1 MSCLPSQSWI
11 TPNNPLFLLAN
22 ISSLTASDIKA
33 NSIETNTLSTGAAT
47 ISSIQGT
54 EGGVNI
60 DFAFISS
67 INSDGRIEANEFSSI
82 FTYAQEGTVSTLFTQ
97 HVILDQATLDV
108 INGNTLLLNG
118 VPLAT
123 TSTSI
128 SSLQDWSFYPAIQT
142 VDMNTFGLSNVGNI
156 NSQNI
161 FNALNIQS
169 DTFSGLTSITAPAAT
184 ITNGRF
190 TSLSTTNLQV
200 SAINNSSNITVNQGL
215 TATSLTAP
223 SLSTINLSTATING
237 QSVIS
242 GSNWSQYPA
251 TQTVNLQGNGLSNSG
266 NLTINTT
273 SNTTINTGE
282 FFMTADGGLN
292 IASITNV
299 DITAQNG
306 NRGQINLVANS
317 GNNNGVAGQIFLTAN
332 GGQVGGVG
340 TGGTIELTANTPL
353 GFSNLT
359 SKITL
364 NASGIN
370 SYAGSIPALASAYGY
385 NFIYGQNGVYIASGL
400 PPGLP
405 NVPGTTYIYGTLGIE
420 MPSDAYMKNIYP
432 YFDGITTPPDIN
444 ITGRYITP
452 NLAQVCVRMSNVR
465 QIDFQSNVA
474 TYMSNL
480 DTLSMSGNGTI
491 GTSNLT
497 ATNGTIGTLSNG
509 SLVGTGGNISG
520 YNNISASNLNIT
532 TINGAAYPPAG
543 GGASTI
549 STFTTAS
556 ISSLN
561 VSSINGQPYFANN
574 FTKLFTST
582 LAFSTMISAGSNS
595 GFVYPITID
604 YDQAGGST
612 NSSGVGIAV
621 QGHNF
626 GTGAVINRIEMG
638 ARGNG
643 ENYIMSVW
651 PGANLE
657 DLYID
662 ATELVV
668 RDSDGFSTIMN
679 LNPYGLITNGI
690 VAAPEVSTVNVNLST
705 INNKQYPTD
714 PIYGEFLTTSTI
726 TVSAANTPTVI
737 PLDTNTVGN
746 GVSLNGG
753 AIEVS
758 QTGLYSFSPSIQF
771 DKSGG
776 GASDCD
782 FWVRVNGNDV
792 ANSGSKITVQGT
804 TGQLIGTVVLYLS
817 LNANDL
823 VELVIASAD
832 SSMAATYFA
841 PWTVS
846 PGGDPYDRPAI
857 PAVITVIQLIR

>member
-1 MSCLPSQSWI
+1 MSCLPAQSWI
-11 TPNNPLFLLAN
+11 TGNNPLFLLAN

-33 NSIETNTLSTGAAT
+33 NSVQTNLLSTGSAT
-47 ISSIQGT
+47 ISSITGT

-60 DFAFISS
+60 DFAFVSS
-67 INSDGRIEANEFSSI
+67 MNSDGKVEANEFSSI
-82 FTYAQEGTVSTLFTQ
+82 FLYAQDGSVSSLKTQ
-97 HVILDQATLDV
+97 HIILDQATLDV
-108 INGNTLLLNG
+108 VNGNTLLLNG

-128 SSLQDWSFYPAIQT
+128 SSLQDWSFFPAIQN
-142 VDMNTFGLSNVGNI
+142 VDMNGFALSNCGNI
-156 NSQNI
+156 FSQNI
-161 FNALNIQS
+161 YNALNVQS
-169 DTFSGLTSITAPAAT
+169 DTLTALTSLTSPSAT

-190 TSLSTTNLQV
+190 TSLSTNSLQV
-200 SAINNSSNITVNQGL
+200 NTINSSSNIQVNQGL
-215 TATSLTAP
+215 TATGLTAQG
-223 SLSTINLSTATING
+223 LSTINLSTATVNG
-237 QSVIS
+237 LPIIS

-251 TQTVNLQGNGLSNSG
+251 TQTVNLQGNGLSNNG

-332 GGQVGGVG
+332 GGQVAGVG

-432 YFDGITTPPDIN
+432 YFDGITTPPDLN
-444 ITGRYITP
+444 IEGRYILP

-480 DTLSMSGNGTI
+480 DTLSMSSNGSI

-497 ATNGTIGTLSNG
+497 ATVGTIGTLSNG
-509 SLVGTGGNISG
+509 SLVGTGGNITG

-532 TINGAAYPPAG
+532 TINGSAYPPG
-543 GGASTI
+543 GGGGGVV
-549 STFTTAS
+549 STFNTAS

-561 VSSINGQPYFANN
+561 VSTINGQQLNKY
-574 FTKLFTST
+574 TYLFTST
-582 LAFSTMISAGSNS
+582 FAFSTAVSAGSNTN
-595 GFVYPITID
+595 FNYPIVLD
-604 YDQAGGST
+604 YDQAGGFT

-626 GTGAVINRIEMG
+626 GSGAVINRIEMG

-662 ATELVV
+662 ATELIV

-690 VAAPEVSTVNVNLST
+690 VAGPEVSTINVNLST
-705 INNKQYPTD
+705 INNKPFPED
-714 PIYGEFLTTSTI
+714 PIFCEFLTTTTI
-726 TVSAANTPTVI
+726 TVSGSNTPTVI
-737 PLDTNTVGN
+737 PLDSTPVSN
-746 GVSLNGG
+746 GINLDAGDVEFLS
-753 AIEVS
+753 A
-758 QTGLYSFSPSIQF
+758 GLYEYSFNIQL

-776 GASDCD
+776 GVEICD
-782 FWVRVNGNDV
+782 IWLRLNGTDISNT
-792 ANSGSKITVQGT
+792 GSRISIQGN
-804 TGQLIGTVVLYLS
+804 TGQCLAVCTFLVNV
-817 LNANDL
+817 NAGDKIAL
-823 VELVIASAD
+823 VFASAD
-832 SSMAATYFA
+832 SSMAATYFPA
-841 PWTVS
+841 WSVGS
-846 PGGDPYDRPAI
+846 GDPYDRPAI
-857 PAVITVIQLIR
+857 PANIVQVKKIR